1 MLEKKRKLRDPLDIG
16 EKVLVLADRL
26 RKKDALGRLYKS
38 TTENRPYFNRNRIC
52 TINKCVQKSGKTYY
66 YWINENSQK
75 VKNRFLREEPFAL
88 NGQFE

>member
-1 MLEKKRKLRDPLDIG
+1 MKKRKLRDPLDIG

-38 TTENRPYFNRNRIC
+38 TTENRPYFNRNRIF
-52 TINKCVQKSGKTYY
+52 TINKRVQRSDKTYY
-66 YWINENSQK
+66 YCLNENDQK
-75 VKNRFLREEPFAL
+75 VKNQFLREELFAL